1 MLQVNNLYH
10 GDCKELIPQLEDN
23 SIDLVVTSPPYNV
36 DLGNNKYNKKFAY
49 DCHDDNMPYD
59 QYMHWLVGVF
69 SSLYPKMKEGGRLC
83 INVGD
88 GKNGALPTHSYLMT
102 ALTVPVTYVPITTI
116 IWDKQNVSARTAW
129 GSFKSPSCPSFPMPV
144 EYILVLAK
152 GNRKLQE
159 KGETD
164 LTAEEFTEWA
174 YGVWKFAGKPRMTDD
189 AHPAAFPEELAKRC
203 IKMFSW
209 KGATVLDP
217 FNGSGTT
224 TKVARELGRNWLG
237 FEKSEHWYYKGI
249 DRTVG

>member
-10 GDCKELIPQLEDN
+10 GDCKDLIPQLEDN

-49 DCHDDNMPYD
+49 DCHDDNMPYPE
-59 QYMHWLVGVF
+59 YLKWLKNIF
-69 SSLYPKMKEGGRLC
+69 YSLRWKMKLGGRVC
-83 INVGD
+83 INIGD
-88 GKNGALPTHSYLMT
+88 GKNGQVPTHSDL
-102 ALTVPVTYVPITTI
+102 LTLLQEVGYVPYTTI

-129 GSFKSPSCPSFPMPV
+129 GSFKSPSCPSFPTPF
-144 EYILVLAK
+144 EYIIVVS
-152 GNRKLQE
+152 NPPRKLIT

-164 LTAEEFTEWA
+164 LTNEEFTQWA
-174 YGVWKFAGKPRMTDD
+174 YGIWRFPGLPRVKGD
-189 AHPAAFPEELAKRC
+189 AHPAAFPEELPKRC

-224 TKVARELGRNWLG
+224 TKVARELSRNWIG
-237 FEKSEHWYYKGI
+237 FEKSEHWYYQGI
-249 DRTVG
+249 ERTVA